1 MITRRLSWPSA
12 RRLATGLSGA
22 LWVSLVFF
30 PVYLGCAA
38 VTAARPSRWHLYV
51 DWELMV
57 PFVPFMIVP
66 YLSMFVLF
74 VLPPFQLDERELQ
87 ALTTRLILASLL
99 GGMVF
104 LALPAQM
111 GFVPRTDARAW
122 QGIYS
127 AIYRID
133 GPFNTVPSFHVIYT
147 ASILLAMMEVA
158 TPALRRAYLAW
169 LVVVCASTV
178 LTHRHHLLDVAA
190 GLLFAFAAPALLRR
204 RGGLGSLS
212 LSAARRLQE

>member
-1 MITRRLSWPSA
+1 
-12 RRLATGLSGA
+12 
-22 LWVSLVFF
+22 
-30 PVYLGCAA
+30 LGCAA
-38 VTAARPSRWHLYV
+38 VTAARPNRWHLYA

-111 GFVPRTDARAW
+111 GFVPRTDARTW

-127 AIYRID
+127 AIYKID

-169 LVVVCASTV
+169 LV
-178 LTHRHHLLDVAA
+178 
-190 GLLFAFAAPALLRR
+190 
-204 RGGLGSLS
+204 
-212 LSAARRLQE
+212 